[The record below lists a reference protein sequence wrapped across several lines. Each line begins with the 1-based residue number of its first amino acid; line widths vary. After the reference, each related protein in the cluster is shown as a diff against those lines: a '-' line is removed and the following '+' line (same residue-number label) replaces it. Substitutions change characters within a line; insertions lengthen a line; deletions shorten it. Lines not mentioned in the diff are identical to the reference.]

1 VIGLVAFQQ
10 AGPLIFRMGENMS
23 QKLAVV
29 TLGCEKNL
37 VDSEV
42 MMGLMTKK
50 GYQVVDN
57 PADADVIVVNT
68 CGFID
73 AAKAESVDTILS
85 MAQFKDEGSCKS
97 LLVTGCMVQRYH
109 NDLITEIPEID
120 GLVGTGEFYRIDEI
134 IDLSLQ
140 EGEKPQFV
148 GNPVYLYDDLTPRL
162 VTGGPSAYIKIAEGC
177 DHSCTFCAIPAM
189 RGKFR
194 SRPIDSIVAEAK
206 SLVAQG
212 VKEIMLIAQD
222 STQYGLDIYKKRQL
236 HVLLEELNNVE
247 GLEWIRLHYA
257 YPGFFTDEVIDSFA
271 RLPKVAKYID
281 MPLQHSEDHILKA
294 MQRPGHQAQIRNLVA
309 KIRDRVPDVSLRT
322 SLIVG
327 FPGET
332 EQDFDYLCNFVRE
345 LEFDHIGVFTYS
357 PEEGTPSAEM
367 DGQVADHIKQR
378 RASQLMEIGREVAA
392 KRNARLVGR
401 ELKALIER
409 RDEENSNVYIGR
421 TEYDAKDIDGQI
433 FVTSNQDLQNGDVVT
448 VRVTHSYDFD
458 LAGECM

>member
-1 VIGLVAFQQ
+1 
-10 AGPLIFRMGENMS
+10 MN

-42 MMGLMTKK
+42 MMGLMSKK

-73 AAKAESVDTILS
+73 AAKTESVETILS

-109 NDLITEIPEID
+109 NELIMEIPEID

-134 IDLSLQ
+134 IDLSRQ
-140 EGEKPQFV
+140 GGEKPKFV

-194 SRPIDSIVAEAK
+194 SRPIDSIAAEAK
-206 SLVAQG
+206 ALVAQG

-309 KIRDRVPDVSLRT
+309 EIRNRVPDVSLRT

-332 EQDFDYLCNFVRE
+332 EQDFDNLCNFVRE
-345 LEFDHIGVFTYS
+345 LEFDHIGVFAYS

-367 DGQVADHIKQR
+367 GGQVADDVKQR
-378 RASQLMEIGREVAA
+378 RASQLMEIGREIAA

-401 ELKALIER
+401 ELKVLIER

-433 FVTSNQDLQNGDVVT
+433 FVTSNQELQNGDVVT

>member
-1 VIGLVAFQQ
+1 
-10 AGPLIFRMGENMS
+10 MN

-42 MMGLMTKK
+42 MMGLMSKK

-73 AAKAESVDTILS
+73 AAKTESVETILS
-85 MAQFKDEGSCKS
+85 MVQFKDEGSCKS

-109 NDLITEIPEID
+109 DELIMEIPEID

-134 IDLSLQ
+134 IDLSRQ
-140 EGEKPQFV
+140 GGEKPKFV

-194 SRPIDSIVAEAK
+194 SRPIDSIAAEAK
-206 SLVAQG
+206 ALVAQG

-257 YPGFFTDEVIDSFA
+257 YPGFFTDEVIDSFV

-309 KIRDRVPDVSLRT
+309 EIRNRVPDVSLRT

-332 EQDFDYLCNFVRE
+332 EQDFDNLCNFVRE
-345 LEFDHIGVFTYS
+345 LEFDHIGVFAYS

-367 DGQVADHIKQR
+367 GGQVADDVKQR
-378 RASQLMEIGREVAA
+378 RASQLMEIGREIAA

-401 ELKALIER
+401 ELKVLIER

-433 FVTSNQDLQNGDVVT
+433 FVTSNQELQNGDVVT

>member
-1 VIGLVAFQQ
+1 
-10 AGPLIFRMGENMS
+10 MN

-42 MMGLMTKK
+42 MMGLMSKK

-73 AAKAESVDTILS
+73 AAKTESVETILS

-109 NDLITEIPEID
+109 DELIMEIPEID

-134 IDLSLQ
+134 IDLSRQ
-140 EGEKPQFV
+140 GGEEPKFV

-194 SRPIDSIVAEAK
+194 SRPIDSIAAEAK
-206 SLVAQG
+206 ALVAQG

-309 KIRDRVPDVSLRT
+309 EIRNRVPDVSLRT

-332 EQDFDYLCNFVRE
+332 EQDFDNLCNFVQE
-345 LEFDHIGVFTYS
+345 LEFDHVGVFAYS

-367 DGQVADHIKQR
+367 GGQVADDVKQR
-378 RASQLMEIGREVAA
+378 RASQLMEIGREIAA

-401 ELKALIER
+401 ELKVLIER

-433 FVTSNQDLQNGDVVT
+433 FVTSNQELQNGDVVT